1 MTDTCPVSSCPACR
15 LSYAIRQA
23 ATAKAVAGSL
33 GLWIIA
39 LSLINGKPFGLARL
53 QEITGGPS
61 ILDMTFTTGPDSV
74 YAVLGALGESGRA
87 FDLTHIVPLDLVFP
101 FTYAL
106 FLALGISW
114 GLGRLLPEDSPW
126 FLLNLAP
133 VLAAAADY
141 CENAGVIALLLTYP
155 ARLDPAAWFVS
166 IMYVIKFAFS
176 FVSFITLFAA
186 VGGCA
191 VMFLIR
197 RSGRGPA

>member
-1 MTDTCPVSSCPACR
+1 MTESSDTGSFPRR
-15 LSYAIRQA
+15 LSCEICRR
-23 ATAKAVAGSL
+23 ATAGAVAGSF

-74 YAVLGALGESGRA
+74 YAVLGALGDAGRA

-114 GLGRLLPEDSPW
+114 GLSRLLPGGSPW
-126 FLLNLAP
+126 LLLNLAP
-133 VLAAAADY
+133 LLAAVADY
-141 CENAGVIALLLTYP
+141 CENAGVIVLLLTYP

-176 FVSFITLFAA
+176 AVSFITLFTALA
-186 VGGCA
+186 GVA
-191 VMFLIR
+191 VMVLLHR
-197 RSGRGPA
+197 TVRSAA